1 MYFHAHAPVR
11 AKKPLRNGRG
21 GESSLKHDGLSL
33 EPSDCS
39 RFWQFLEY
47 LYRDMPP

>member
-1 MYFHAHAPVR
+1 MRRCP
-11 AKKPLRNGRG
+11 AKKPPRNGVGG

-33 EPSDCS
+33 EPSHCS

-47 LYRDMPP
+47 LYRYMPP